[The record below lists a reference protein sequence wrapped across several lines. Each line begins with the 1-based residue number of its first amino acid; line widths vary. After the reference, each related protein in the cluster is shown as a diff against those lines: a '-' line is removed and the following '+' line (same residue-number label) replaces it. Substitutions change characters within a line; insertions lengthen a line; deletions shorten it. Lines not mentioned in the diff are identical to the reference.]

1 MGFSAGGYVAV
12 MAALDHESATR
23 PDFTGAIYTCCVP
36 TPVPSVPADAGP
48 LFIASAA
55 NDPISVKAGPAL
67 FSAWTSL
74 GKSAEIHIYSQGGH
88 GFGMSK
94 LNLPSDAW
102 IDRFGDWL
110 RTQKLMK

>member
-1 MGFSAGGYVAV
+1 M
-12 MAALDHESATR
+12 LR
-23 PDFTGAIYTCCVP
+23 PD
-36 TPVPSVPADAGP
+36 PVPSVPADAGP